1 MSRRA
6 ILTVNTGSSSIKLA
20 AYEAS
25 GDRLGARLLKASL
38 SGLPNTRQFVGETE
52 GGTVETLPERV
63 AAAGQGPGELV
74 AALAEW
80 AAETLED
87 VEMRAVGHRVVHGG
101 REFTGPVLS
110 DAGVIDRLGK
120 LSVLAPSHQ
129 PENLAG
135 IEGILQ
141 LWPKMPQTLSFD
153 TAFHRT
159 QPRVAQLY
167 AIPRN
172 LSEEGLLRFG
182 FHGLSYAHVA
192 EMLGEM
198 LPVESRGKVV
208 VAHLGSGASLCAI
221 QNGRSIATSMGLTA
235 LDGIPMATRPGSVD
249 PGLVL
254 HLIKDRGM
262 SADEVSGMLYGKS
275 GLLGLS
281 GISGDVRKLLAS
293 DDPAASEALEVY
305 AYRIAREIA
314 SLAGALRGLDAL
326 VFTGGVGEN
335 SWHVRQSVCA
345 QLCWLGADLD
355 RAANEA
361 GETFVQSP
369 ASRLRILIIPAD
381 EEVII
386 AREALEI
393 LSVS

>member
-1 MSRRA
+1 MSREA

-38 SGLPNTRQFVGETE
+38 SGLPNTRQFAAETE
-52 GGTVETLPERV
+52 DGTVEALPEGV
-63 AAAGQGPGELV
+63 EAAGKARGDLV
-74 AALAEW
+74 AALASW
-80 AAETLED
+80 AADTLEE
-87 VEMRAVGHRVVHGG
+87 VEIRAVGHRVVHGG
-101 REFTGPVLS
+101 QDFTGPVLS
-110 DAGVIDRLGK
+110 DAGVVDRLGK

-135 IEGILQ
+135 VEGISR
-141 LWPKMPQTLSFD
+141 LWPDMPQTLSFD

-159 QPRVAQLY
+159 QPRMAQFY
-167 AIPRN
+167 AIPRK

-182 FHGLSYAHVA
+182 FHGLSYAHIA
-192 EMLGEM
+192 ELLGEV

-221 QNGRSIATSMGLTA
+221 QDGRSVATSMGLTA

-249 PGLVL
+249 PGLLL

-262 SADEVSGMLYGKS
+262 SVDEVSGMLYGKS

-293 DDPAASEALEVY
+293 DDPAASEALVVY

-314 SLAGALRGLDAL
+314 SLAGALQGLDAL

-335 SWHVRQSVCA
+335 SWQIRQSVCA
-345 QLCWLGADLD
+345 QLGWLGADLD

-361 GETFVQSP
+361 GKTFVQSP
-369 ASRLRILIIPAD
+369 ASRLRILVIPAD
-381 EEVII
+381 EEVVI
-386 AREALEI
+386 AREVLKV
-393 LSVS
+393 LSTS